1 MPCARCMCSWIVD
14 GARDFDAVQALRV
27 PQLPLA
33 GAERPQ
39 VPGKLEGMADMMAH
53 AKLPQTKAEALAA
66 EILAL
71 GALDTNEL
79 TVSDWKNLAAFHNL
93 LPFEQRRLLSFL
105 LPG

>member
-14 GARDFDAVQALRV
+14 GARDFDAAQALRV

-33 GAERPQ
+33 GAERQQ

-93 LPFEQRRLLSFL
+93 LPFEQRRLLSLL